1 MTADVDLLQETLI
14 IHLKQLNV
22 TMTKYARKEFVKS
35 LLEKQNHKCV
45 FGKNVGHIYCSS
57 DLEWGYIKPLSRK
70 EEQSVDNL
78 YLLCA
83 ICKAEIYI

>member
-1 MTADVDLLQETLI
+1 MHLWQQDL
-14 IHLKQLNV
+14 
-22 TMTKYARKEFVKS
+22 
-35 LLEKQNHKCV
+35 CV
-45 FGKNVGHIYCSS
+45 FGKNVGHIYCSG

>member
-1 MTADVDLLQETLI
+1 MTSVEHLQESLI

-22 TMTKYARKEFVKS
+22 TMTKYARINFVNS

-45 FGKNVGHIYCSS
+45 FGKNVGHIYCISE
-57 DLEWGYIKPLSRK
+57 LQWGYIKPISRK
-70 EEQSVDNL
+70 EEESIDNL

>member
-1 MTADVDLLQETLI
+1 MTSVEHLQETLI
-14 IHLKQLNV
+14 IQLKQLNV

-45 FGKNVGHIYCSS
+45 FGKNVGHIYCTSE
-57 DLEWGYIKPLSRK
+57 LQWGYIKPLSRK

>member
-1 MTADVDLLQETLI
+1 MTNGVEYLQETLI
-14 IHLKQLNV
+14 IHLKKLNI
-22 TMTKYARKEFVKS
+22 TMTKYERKDFVKS

>member
-1 MTADVDLLQETLI
+1 MTNEIEHLQETLI
-14 IHLKQLNV
+14 IHLKQLNI
-22 TMTKYARKEFVKS
+22 TMTKYTRINFVNS

-45 FGKNVGHIYCSS
+45 FGKNVGHIYCTSE
-57 DLEWGYIKPLSRK
+57 LQWGYIKPLSRK

>member
-1 MTADVDLLQETLI
+1 MTNEVEHLQETLI
-14 IHLKQLNV
+14 IYLKKLNI
-22 TMTKYARKEFVKS
+22 TMTKYERKDFVKS

-57 DLEWGYIKPLSRK
+57 NLEWGYMKPLSIK